1 MIWVRVYDMP
11 FHVCLIILS
20 SPFLLVFDDD
30 HVTCY
35 RDHMMLQVTVLMH
48 RVGVGPSLGCI

>member
-11 FHVCLIILS
+11 FHVCLIILN
-20 SPFLLVFDDD
+20 SPFLCVFGDD

-35 RDHMMLQVTVLMH
+35 TWTNDVSGGASDV
-48 RVGVGPSLGCI
+48 